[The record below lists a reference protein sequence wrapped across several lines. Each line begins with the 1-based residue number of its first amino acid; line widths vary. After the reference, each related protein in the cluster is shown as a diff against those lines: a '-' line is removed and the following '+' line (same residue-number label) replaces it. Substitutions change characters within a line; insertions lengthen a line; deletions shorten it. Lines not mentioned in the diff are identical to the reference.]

1 MTVPGA
7 RAMRHIAE
15 LATVA
20 WLSVDSGRTE
30 MYYVLS
36 VERPNQAI
44 ELTTHESW
52 GDVLDAIDSMDYYM
66 KNGTVTS
73 FEIRR
78 EGDDA

>member
-1 MTVPGA
+1 
-7 RAMRHIAE
+7 
-15 LATVA
+15 
-20 WLSVDSGRTE
+20 